1 MSHGLPELKGE
12 EKRSLAMCLKNV
24 KNHKYLVNSMHDHY
38 DLTYTREASNLG
50 LPRKQHMLCMFEPK
64 DLSSLKRNQILCS
77 CLFSSMTNSHMKKI
91 LTSSASLG
99 QTTLLIMLLGGF
111 HVRKCM

>member
-50 LPRKQHMLCMFEPK
+50 LPKKTYVVYVWTKRSVFTEMQPDFMFLP
-64 DLSSLKRNQILCS
+64 
-77 CLFSSMTNSHMKKI
+77 F
-91 LTSSASLG
+91 
-99 QTTLLIMLLGGF
+99 LIYD
-111 HVRKCM
+111 K